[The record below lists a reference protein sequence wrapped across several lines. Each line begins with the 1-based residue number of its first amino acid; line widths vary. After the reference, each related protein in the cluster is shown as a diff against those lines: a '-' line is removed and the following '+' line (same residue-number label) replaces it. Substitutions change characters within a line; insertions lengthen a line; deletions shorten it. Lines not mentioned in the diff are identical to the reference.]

1 MTNPN
6 PDENRLV
13 LIVEDEPQICEI
25 LMTYF
30 EREGFR
36 TVTAR
41 DGELALMHHRSLR
54 PDIVILD
61 INLPKRDGQSVLAEI
76 RSRSQTPII
85 MVTALGQ
92 DLEKLLALNM
102 GADDY
107 VVKPFNTLEVLARA
121 KTVLRRTSGSMN
133 QIEAIRVGDLEIDT
147 SAYIVSVSAS
157 GKAAT
162 HIDVTATEFRIL
174 SYMAK
179 APQKAYSRAEILD
192 TCLSEDSDA
201 LERTVDSHVSKLRR
215 KLEDAG
221 AIGYFESVRGVG
233 YRLKSR

>member
-1 MTNPN
+1 MTNPSSA
-6 PDENRLV
+6 ENRLV

-36 TVTAR
+36 TVTAK
-41 DGELALMHHRSLR
+41 DGELALLHHRSLR

-61 INLPKRDGQSVLAEI
+61 INLPKRDGHSVLAEI

-92 DLEKLLALNM
+92 DLEKLTALNM

-107 VVKPFNTLEVLARA
+107 IVKPFNPLEVVARA
-121 KTVLRRTSGSMN
+121 KTVLRRTSGAMGQN
-133 QIEAIRVGDLEIDT
+133 DAIRVGDLAIDT
-147 SAYIVSVSAS
+147 SAYIVGLNLP
-157 GKAAT
+157 GKPAIQ
-162 HIDVTATEFRIL
+162 IDVTATEFRIL
-174 SYMAK
+174 SHMAQ
-179 APQKAYSRAEILD
+179 APQKAYSRSEILD

-201 LERTVDSHVSKLRR
+201 LERTVDSHISKLRR

-221 AIGYFESVRGVG
+221 AAGYFESVRGVG

>member
-1 MTNPN
+1 MVNQTMT
-6 PDENRLV
+6 ENRLV

-36 TVTAR
+36 TVTAK
-41 DGELALMHHRSLR
+41 DGELALLHHRSLR

-61 INLPKRDGQSVLAEI
+61 INLPKRDGHSVLAEI
-76 RSRSQTPII
+76 RARSQTPII

-92 DLEKLLALNM
+92 DLEKLTALNM

-107 VVKPFNTLEVLARA
+107 VVKPFNPLEVVARA
-121 KTVLRRTSGSMN
+121 KTVLRRTTGAMSQN
-133 QIEAIRVGDLEIDT
+133 NTIRVGDLAIDT
-147 SAYIVSVSAS
+147 SAYIVSLTLP
-157 GKAAT
+157 GKTAT
-162 HIDVTATEFRIL
+162 QIDVTATEFRIL
-174 SYMAK
+174 SHMAQ

-221 AIGYFESVRGVG
+221 AEGYFESVRGVG

>member
-1 MTNPN
+1 MSNPA
-6 PDENRLV
+6 PTENRLV

-25 LMTYF
+25 LTTYF

-36 TVTAR
+36 TVTAK
-41 DGELALMHHRSLR
+41 DGELALLHHHSLR

-61 INLPKRDGQSVLAEI
+61 INLPKRDGHSVLAQI

-107 VVKPFNTLEVLARA
+107 VVKPFNPLEVVARA
-121 KTVLRRTSGSMN
+121 KTVLRRTTGAIGQKDS
-133 QIEAIRVGDLEIDT
+133 IRVGDLVIDT
-147 SAYIVSVSAS
+147 SAYIVSVYTS
-157 GKAAT
+157 GKSAT
-162 HIDVTATEFRIL
+162 AIDVTATEFRIL
-174 SYMAK
+174 SHMAQ
-179 APQKAYSRAEILD
+179 APQKAYARAEILD

-221 AIGYFESVRGVG
+221 AYGYFESVRGVG